1 VKLHLRLVFM
11 DKDTVYPEKA
21 VITTAKEHDR
31 NQLEVLVDDQ
41 EAMYVFDRGYVDY
54 ERFDRMTDDGYFFV
68 SRLKKNAVIR
78 EVYTFSLPD
87 DCHVLS
93 DKMVYIGTTQNRTE
107 NVFRLLE
114 VMDTKGNL
122 LRFITNRFDLKPE
135 EISDIYRSRWAIE
148 LFFKWLKQHVE
159 IKHFYGMS
167 ETAIQNQIFLALI
180 TYCLHVLIQL
190 EMKSKKSLL
199 RITRWLKRAL
209 WKPAYVWLRKFDGR
223 ASP

>member
-1 VKLHLRLVFM
+1 
-11 DKDTVYPEKA
+11 
-21 VITTAKEHDR
+21 
-31 NQLEVLVDDQ
+31 
-41 EAMYVFDRGYVDY
+41 
-54 ERFDRMTDDGYFFV
+54 RFDRMTDDGYFFV

-78 EVYTFSLPD
+78 EVESFSLPED
-87 DCHVLS
+87 SGVIS
-93 DKMVYIGTTQNRTE
+93 DKLVYIGTTQNRAE
-107 NVFRLLE
+107 NLFRLLE
-114 VMDTKGNL
+114 VEDTKGNI
-122 LRFITNRFDLKPE
+122 LRLITNRFDLNAE
-135 EISDIYRSRWAIE
+135 EISEIYRSRWAIE

-167 ETAIQNQIFLALI
+167 EVAIQNQIYLALI